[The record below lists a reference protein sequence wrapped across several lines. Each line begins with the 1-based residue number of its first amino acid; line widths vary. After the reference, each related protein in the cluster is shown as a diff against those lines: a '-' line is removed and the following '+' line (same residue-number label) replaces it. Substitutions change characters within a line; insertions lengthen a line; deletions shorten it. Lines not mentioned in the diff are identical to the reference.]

1 MNIKK
6 NTLKE
11 KLKPVALV
19 SSAGKKLPTEDTK
32 FKHLSDKHSAVMKE
46 KNDFEAKLKLEKDK
60 LKKLQNETVDSKS
73 KEIIYYDPSYNK
85 NSPRDNIYR
94 GKMTTNEPMNYQNFK
109 RSISPGLL
117 NNKIA
122 TKIQGIGFKDTKE
135 IQELNPSDPRNY
147 HLNTLKIGSRPND
160 YVDFNY
166 PPKTSLNDPPYNLN
180 TQKNPTN
187 EPPYNLYT
195 QKNQMNDPYYNLNT
209 QKNQMNDPYYSNM
222 HFNDFNKISSPLDQN
237 NKLYTQQFFQN
248 KRSVSPNSEYN
259 YPEDKEQ
266 RTLRTNFDG
275 NSSMFINDLY
285 RNSIINNVYAQKILN
300 YKQKKDSSNNN
311 QNSNAIPTQDLK
323 NLKRKISFAF
333 DKTRNEGRLLTTAV
347 TTCNL
352 TNENPFS
359 YKQTKFQAKPNSG
372 NKLSTLMLSKS
383 AEPVKR
389 NEYATPTRKE
399 IKSPDL
405 SPTNINTTK
414 TKNYNFFN
422 FNSTSKNT
430 FIKLT
435 LAIMS
440 GKGVN
445 CEDRLITRDMRNE
458 KGGVVDFCHSQ
469 TKHPSKQYKIKNI
482 IASKSPSGKNKNIKH
497 YTYKDRERASKLVQ
511 KWWREF
517 LESYKHITT
526 KIVKIQKV
534 FRGLVVRRSLSDL
547 LYVSIFGN
555 NLSEKFFK
563 QITLCIQRYVYA
575 MFANKFVTETVK
587 HRIIVGKIIK
597 LQRNLRKFFFK
608 LKTDLL
614 MKPFIKLKKMILR
627 IITRKYFNHWK
638 NKIFEMKKAEIMIRG
653 KMKTRELILKKVL
666 INFKGY
672 FHKNLKRY
680 FQHWKKHFQKFTLY
694 AHFHKWIKP
703 EIHVKDVF
711 VSNYNNKNRLTQAN
725 EILNKFL
732 WKHYFIK
739 DILKSFKIKNR
750 YENIKKSLLKSVMYK
765 EKFERKN
772 LKKYIIKWRRSF
784 IMKKTLI
791 IKHDKSS
798 NLVSK
803 LYGKIIDML
812 IKKLSK
818 RLISNRFS
826 IWRRKLLMKNDF
838 IKGKRLSVS
847 TEKYIK
853 KNFLYFLM
861 KRFYEKLQ
869 IYRSKRY
876 IDKRFKHAVV
886 KKITKDIKI
895 NKKYFYKWKNHNS
908 SPNYTIKLLKNYI
921 TRFNIVNLHKTINKS
936 FYKWIYNTTP
946 NLDKE
951 IVKLLIES

>member
-1 MNIKK
+1 
-6 NTLKE
+6 
-11 KLKPVALV
+11 
-19 SSAGKKLPTEDTK
+19 
-32 FKHLSDKHSAVMKE
+32 
-46 KNDFEAKLKLEKDK
+46 
-60 LKKLQNETVDSKS
+60 
-73 KEIIYYDPSYNK
+73 
-85 NSPRDNIYR
+85 
-94 GKMTTNEPMNYQNFK
+94 
-109 RSISPGLL
+109 
-117 NNKIA
+117 
-122 TKIQGIGFKDTKE
+122 
-135 IQELNPSDPRNY
+135 
-147 HLNTLKIGSRPND
+147 
-160 YVDFNY
+160 
-166 PPKTSLNDPPYNLN
+166 
-180 TQKNPTN
+180 
-187 EPPYNLYT
+187 
-195 QKNQMNDPYYNLNT
+195 
-209 QKNQMNDPYYSNM
+209 
-222 HFNDFNKISSPLDQN
+222 
-237 NKLYTQQFFQN
+237 
-248 KRSVSPNSEYN
+248 
-259 YPEDKEQ
+259 
-266 RTLRTNFDG
+266 
-275 NSSMFINDLY
+275 
-285 RNSIINNVYAQKILN
+285 
-300 YKQKKDSSNNN
+300 
-311 QNSNAIPTQDLK
+311 
-323 NLKRKISFAF
+323 
-333 DKTRNEGRLLTTAV
+333 
-347 TTCNL
+347 
-352 TNENPFS
+352 
-359 YKQTKFQAKPNSG
+359 
-372 NKLSTLMLSKS
+372 
-383 AEPVKR
+383 
-389 NEYATPTRKE
+389 
-399 IKSPDL
+399 
-405 SPTNINTTK
+405 
-414 TKNYNFFN
+414 
-422 FNSTSKNT
+422 
-430 FIKLT
+430 
-435 LAIMS
+435 
-440 GKGVN
+440 
-445 CEDRLITRDMRNE
+445 
-458 KGGVVDFCHSQ
+458 
-469 TKHPSKQYKIKNI
+469 
-482 IASKSPSGKNKNIKH
+482 
-497 YTYKDRERASKLVQ
+497 
-511 KWWREF
+511 
-517 LESYKHITT
+517 
-526 KIVKIQKV
+526 
-534 FRGLVVRRSLSDL
+534 
-547 LYVSIFGN
+547 
-555 NLSEKFFK
+555 
-563 QITLCIQRYVYA
+563 

-672 FHKNLKRY
+672 LHKNLKRY

-791 IKHDKSS
+791 IKNDKSS

-951 IVKLLIES
+951 IVKLLIESQNYRKIKEAENEDALENLHDPLKNLVRIPYEKNSNVKNYVRRDIQHIKLSKFFTNWWRFTKKEEHRILKNICKKMNLNNIKKIILRNLPIDAYFKRWYKNLIALKNLNNHRNRLKKVLYIYNQDL